1 MSSGHCLAT
10 TTHTRNATSAL
21 AVAMLRNIRSPA
33 AGSAMP
39 GDETDEP
46 TSDAP
51 GRGVELVEHE
61 A

>member
-1 MSSGHCLAT
+1 MRLSTPIAASGALAV
-10 TTHTRNATSAL
+10 AAL
-21 AVAMLRNIRSPA
+21 AVAMLRSIRSSTM
-33 AGSAMP
+33 GSAIP

-51 GRGVELVEHE
+51 GRGVELVEHD